1 MSKTIKLNQME
12 NKITAEELKLVQEN
26 QGKMNQALS
35 QVGVLEAQKHG
46 LMGHIQ
52 ELNKEVEDNKKVL
65 EEKYGAISINLQDG
79 SFEEIKK
86 EEEVEVAEV
95 IEE

>member
-1 MSKTIKLNQME
+1 MKTIKLNQME

-26 QGKMNQALS
+26 QGKMSQALS
-35 QVGVLEAQKHG
+35 QVGVLETQKYG
-46 LMGHIQ
+46 LIAHIQ

-65 EEKYGAISINLQDG
+65 EEKYGAISINLEDG

-86 EEEVEVAEV
+86 EEE
-95 IEE
+95 

>member
-1 MSKTIKLNQME
+1 MKTIKLNQME

-26 QGKMNQALS
+26 QGKMSQALS
-35 QVGVLEAQKHG
+35 QVGVLETQKYG
-46 LMGHIQ
+46 LIAHIQ

-65 EEKYGAISINLQDG
+65 EEKYGAISINLEDG

-86 EEEVEVAEV
+86 EEEVEA
-95 IEE
+95 

>member
-1 MSKTIKLNQME
+1 ME

-26 QGKMNQALS
+26 QGKMTQALS
-35 QVGVLEAQKHG
+35 QVGVLETQKYG
-46 LMGHIQ
+46 LIAHIQ

-65 EEKYGAISINLQDG
+65 EEKYGAISINLENG

-86 EEEVEVAEV
+86 EEVEA
-95 IEE
+95 

>member
-1 MSKTIKLNQME
+1 MKTIKLNQME

-26 QGKMNQALS
+26 QGKMTQALS
-35 QVGVLEAQKHG
+35 QVGVLETQKYG
-46 LMGHIQ
+46 LISHIQ

-65 EEKYGAISINLQDG
+65 EEKYGAISINLEDG

-86 EEEVEVAEV
+86 EEVEA
-95 IEE
+95 